1 MSLNVSKK
9 LLLFVSLFVF
19 IFILPLSESVLQ
31 AILASIHLL
40 KWYAQ
45 EHTVLCLIPAFFIAG
60 AITNLLNQAFIIK
73 YLSTKSNKYL
83 AYLIASVSGAILSV
97 CSCTILPLFSS
108 IHKKGAGLGPAVT
121 FLYSGP
127 AISVIA
133 IVMTTKVFGLE
144 LGIVRAI
151 SSIIISIFIGILMEF
166 IFKENN
172 NISDTKNF
180 TSTSITN
187 LANAMVLISLV
198 TILLFLNWFSN
209 DSLSILSFTI
219 KIKWLVSYLAFA
231 FLLFIVYKYFG
242 IKLMHIIT
250 ILLTTIIFS
259 IFSINLGISEKIQ
272 PILPVSAA
280 IIAFSYF
287 SLKSSNIIKD
297 LTLSAWEYA
306 QLIIPYLALGTII
319 AGFLFGF
326 NQWGL
331 NYKGIIP
338 GDFIKTILGGN
349 GFLQSLFASIIG
361 TFMYFATLTEVP
373 ILQGLMANGMGKG
386 PALALFLSGPSLS
399 LPSLLVIN
407 KILGLKKTTF
417 YAILVILLSTFAG
430 TIYGL
435 F

>member
-1 MSLNVSKK
+1 
-9 LLLFVSLFVF
+9 
-19 IFILPLSESVLQ
+19 
-31 AILASIHLL
+31 
-40 KWYAQ
+40 
-45 EHTVLCLIPAFFIAG
+45 
-60 AITNLLNQAFIIK
+60 
-73 YLSTKSNKYL
+73 
-83 AYLIASVSGAILSV
+83 
-97 CSCTILPLFSS
+97 
-108 IHKKGAGLGPAVT
+108 
-121 FLYSGP
+121 
-127 AISVIA
+127 
-133 IVMTTKVFGLE
+133 MTTKVFGLE

-417 YAILVILLSTFAG
+417 YSILVILLSTFTG